1 MSFRSR
7 LGIATVLIA
16 LLLGWFAIATI
27 LGETFTP
34 KPAYF
39 TQESSPRRDQL
50 LPGSVAEWFATAA
63 PLRGDLLSR
72 IAFDRSAQLLK
83 PGSASVTDVAS
94 PELLTARASA
104 LSFAKQSL
112 SLAPHSSATWL
123 LLAKLQSLA
132 SELHS
137 AIAALKMSYLKASA
151 DFDLIPARL
160 EVFAAVATS
169 AETDLDDMARGDIR
183 LILTRRPELKSAIST
198 AYEKGSAEGKSSIY
212 GLVAPMDPNF
222 AGTLR

>member
-1 MSFRSR
+1 V
-7 LGIATVLIA
+7 LGAV
-16 LLLGWFAIATI
+16 LLGWFAIATI

-39 TQESSPRRDQL
+39 TQESTPRSDQL
-50 LPGSVAEWFATAA
+50 IPGSLTERLAAAA

-83 PGSASVTDVAS
+83 PGNASVKGPAS
-94 PELLTARASA
+94 PELLATRTSA
-104 LSFAKQSL
+104 LSYAKQSL

-132 SELHS
+132 SDPNS
-137 AIAALKMSYLKASA
+137 AVEALRMSYLTASS

-169 AETDLDDMARGDIR
+169 ADTDLADLARGDIR
-183 LILTRRPELKSAIST
+183 LILTRRPDLKTAISS
-198 AYEKGSAEGKSSIY
+198 AYQKGSGEGKSAMYDI
-212 GLVAPMDPNF
+212 VAPLDPSF